1 MGISLKPRHLKRYT
15 EIAWLCMKYGR
26 GDLVKKAGLDGLLAK
41 EEKRGSA
48 EKPGEAEAPPKALE
62 LAADLER
69 MGPTFVKLG
78 QLLSTRADLVPEAY
92 IEALSRLQDK
102 VEPFPFTEVE
112 RIIAEDFQSK
122 VSRVFS
128 DFDPTPIAAASLGQ
142 VHRAT
147 LLDGRPVAVKVQR
160 PGIREQI
167 LEDLETFAE
176 VAEFLESH
184 TESGRRLGARGIV
197 SEFRKTLIME
207 LDYEHEARSLSTL
220 GENLEEFERIIVPR
234 PVEGYRTT
242 RILAMDYIHG
252 KKVTELSPLRRMEID
267 GEALA
272 DDLFR
277 AYLKQILV
285 DGFFHADPHPG
296 NVFLTDDGR
305 IALIDLGMTAR
316 VAPRLQEALI
326 KLLLAVSDGRPED
339 AAEVA
344 LDIVEP
350 RKGFEKRKFLRR
362 VAEVVSIHQEA
373 RLDEI
378 DTGKVIL
385 ELTRVSGESNCRPP
399 KELAVLGK
407 TLLNLD
413 QVGHALASRFDP
425 NAAVRRHAANI
436 LQQRMLRSLT
446 PTNVVSTLLELKDFA
461 GKLPGRVNKI
471 LDAVATNEV
480 TVKVDAFDE
489 TRLMEGIQK
498 IANRITLGLVL
509 AAMIVAAALL
519 MRVETS
525 FRIMGYPGLAILLFL
540 CAFAGGAV
548 LVLNILFY
556 DVRKKP

>member
-48 EKPGEAEAPPKALE
+48 ERPGEGEPPPKALE

-102 VEPFPFTEVE
+102 VEPFPFAEVE
-112 RIIAEDFQSK
+112 KIIAEDFQSK

-142 VHRAT
+142 VHRAA

-176 VAEFLESH
+176 VAEFLEGH
-184 TESGRRLGARGIV
+184 TKSGRQLGARGIV
-197 SEFRKTLIME
+197 SEFRKTLIRE
-207 LDYEHEARSLSTL
+207 LDYEHEARSLTTL
-220 GENLEEFERIIVPR
+220 GENLKDFERIIVPR
-234 PVEGYRTT
+234 PVESYRTT
-242 RILAMDYIHG
+242 RLLTMDYIHG
-252 KKVTELSPLRRMEID
+252 NR
-267 GEALA
+267 
-272 DDLFR
+272 
-277 AYLKQILV
+277 
-285 DGFFHADPHPG
+285 
-296 NVFLTDDGR
+296 
-305 IALIDLGMTAR
+305 
-316 VAPRLQEALI
+316 
-326 KLLLAVSDGRPED
+326 
-339 AAEVA
+339 
-344 LDIVEP
+344 
-350 RKGFEKRKFLRR
+350 
-362 VAEVVSIHQEA
+362 
-373 RLDEI
+373 
-378 DTGKVIL
+378 
-385 ELTRVSGESNCRPP
+385 
-399 KELAVLGK
+399 
-407 TLLNLD
+407 
-413 QVGHALASRFDP
+413 
-425 NAAVRRHAANI
+425 
-436 LQQRMLRSLT
+436 
-446 PTNVVSTLLELKDFA
+446 
-461 GKLPGRVNKI
+461 I

-480 TVKVDAFDE
+480 KLKVDAFDE

-525 FRIMGYPGLAILLFL
+525 FELLGYPGIAILLFL
-540 CAFAGGAV
+540 LAFAGGAV
-548 LVLNILFY
+548 LVFNILFH
-556 DVRKKP
+556 DVRKKR